1 MSASRERVAELVA
14 RGERERVLL
23 LDDVAAL
30 RAEVESRRTQLK
42 VAGWLAGGLAAGITA
57 AYKLFGRGSL
67 SAKVGRYSS
76 TASLVIGLVRGALR
90 LRSLF
95 F

>member
-1 MSASRERVAELVA
+1 MSASQERLAALVA
-14 RGERERVLL
+14 RGERERLVLVEEVT
-23 LDDVAAL
+23 DL
-30 RAEVESRRTQLK
+30 RGEIESRRTQLK

-57 AYKLFGRGSL
+57 AFRLFGRRSL
-67 SAKVGRYSS
+67 ARRVGRYSS